1 MCQSALYRKS
11 SSTEGVYIT
20 SWNVMVRPRICRSLL
35 LTYNTPEHKTWSWV
49 LEGRGEEPR
58 PIAIALVLKGAITRL
73 NPLALTIRS
82 MAPRAGGTYGAM
94 GMEPPG
100 PLGPWDTLGVW
111 GQAYPIF
118 LGGPGGRAPNP
129 LPRLYL

>member
-1 MCQSALYRKS
+1 V
-11 SSTEGVYIT
+11 GFG
-20 SWNVMVRPRICRSLL
+20 
-35 LTYNTPEHKTWSWV
+35 
-49 LEGRGEEPR
+49 GRGEEPM

-73 NPLALTIRS
+73 HPIALPIRS
-82 MAPRAGGTYGAM
+82 MAPGAVGPCGAM

>member
-1 MCQSALYRKS
+1 MTILAEALL
-11 SSTEGVYIT
+11 VA
-20 SWNVMVRPRICRSLL
+20 LL
-35 LTYNTPEHKTWSWV
+35 VALDNTPEHKTWRWV
-49 LEGRGEEPR
+49 LGSGRGEEPR

-73 NPLALTIRS
+73 NLLALTIRS

-118 LGGPGGRAPNP
+118 LGNPGGRAPNP